1 MIQNYSKRNR
11 LGEREYRGEKSKDC
25 NCNVKGNNDL
35 LSISQ
40 PHIISG
46 IDKEYLEIGGSN
58 IKGINKFSSMTIV
71 MVDYEMEDYVYEL
84 NYKRA
89 HLAREACDEVTAQ
102 DPKNLR
108 LVIGV
113 IGPTTVLDHSVPR

>member
-11 LGEREYRGEKSKDC
+11 LGEREYRGEKYKDC